1 MIHHSEKPVPLP
13 EKTFLR
19 VSVARQ
25 IMEVVRDGV
34 VQKTYPVSTS
44 RFGLGSEP
52 GSFKTPLGRFRIA
65 EKFGQDAAPGTVFKA
80 RRPTGEIAAPGGGED
95 LILTRIFWLDGLDP
109 ENANTHDRYVYIH
122 GTNQEHLIGSP
133 ASQGCV
139 RMTNSD
145 IVELFGEIPENTFV
159 EIRE

>member
-1 MIHHSEKPVPLP
+1 MMTHSEKHVHAPV
-13 EKTFLR
+13 KTFLR

-25 IMEVVRDGV
+25 SLEVVRDGV
-34 VQKTYPVSTS
+34 VQKTYPISTS
-44 RFGLGSEP
+44 RFGLGHEP
-52 GSFKTPLGRFRIA
+52 GSYKTPLGRFRVA
-65 EKFGQDAAPGTVFKA
+65 EKFGDGAEPGTVFKA
-80 RRPTGEIAAPGGGED
+80 RQPTGEVAGPGGEED

-133 ASQGCV
+133 ASHGCV
-139 RMTNSD
+139 RMANSD
-145 IVELFGEIPENTFV
+145 IVELFREIPENTLV